1 MQWTWINKSDIFPLV
16 FPFFSRFYTIPPHK
30 KVRASG
36 ACFLLLSF
44 FFVLFFLF
52 FLIAWLWQVVRV
64 GGVALPYK
72 MNKINYNFNC
82 MFWTRIR
89 WNREHS
95 NALRLNSLNKTNNY
109 QQLNYKD
116 CGGGCFSWML
126 ILYNT
131 LYICRYMFH
140 LLGLFWSKRYL
151 LVCGSMQ
158 RQAIEKQSKKSKQST
173 VNNINDKPI
182 W

>member
-16 FPFFSRFYTIPPHK
+16 FPFFSRFSTIPLIK
-30 KVRASG
+30 KCVRPVRVFF
-36 ACFLLLSF
+36 CFLF